1 MVLQVPDRQ
10 KLSGIVFNEPLSPE
24 TETKRRNL
32 LFTACFSILLA
43 VYGLK
48 VTKTPWLDFEIPDG
62 APNILH
68 GALSVALF
76 YTFIVFALHAFADL
90 RRWFAAGDLINL
102 HSYFDISLKTRGH
115 LNAISQWLDKPLPD
129 EPAKRAS
136 VQKIYSSAD
145 SFLEELAA
153 AVSTAKS
160 SHRKLTALQW
170 IRLAFVDL
178 GVPLVLG
185 IFAMFKIGSAL
196 LPFLRVALG

>member
-1 MVLQVPDRQ
+1 MVLQVSDRK

-32 LFTACFSILLA
+32 LFAASFSILLA

-48 VTKTPWLDFEIPDG
+48 VTKTPWLDFEIPEG

-90 RRWFAAGDLINL
+90 RRWFAAGDLMYL
-102 HSYFDISLKTRGH
+102 HNYSDLALHTRSH
-115 LNAISQWLDKPLPD
+115 LHAVTQWLDKPLPED
-129 EPAKRAS
+129 PKKRAS
-136 VQKIYSSAD
+136 VEKMYASAD
-145 SFLEELAA
+145 SFLGDLGA

-160 SHRKLTALQW
+160 SHHKLTVLQW
-170 IRLAFVDL
+170 IRLALVDL
-178 GVPLVLG
+178 GVPLALG
-185 IFAMFKIGSAL
+185 IFAMFKIGPAL
-196 LPFLRVALG
+196 LPFLAVVFG